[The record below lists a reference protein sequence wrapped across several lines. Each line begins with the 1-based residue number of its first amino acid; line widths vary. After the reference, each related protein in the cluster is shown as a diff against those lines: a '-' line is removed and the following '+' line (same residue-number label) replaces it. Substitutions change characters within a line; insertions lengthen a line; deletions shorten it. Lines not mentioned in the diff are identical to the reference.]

1 MTYNGLQGVAMQAQ
15 SAHYVTAEEYLRLER
30 QAETRSEY
38 WDGQIYAMA
47 GASQHHTIIVANIV
61 ALAVTQ
67 FKGRPCTVHAS
78 DLRVKVRPTGL
89 YTYPDVVLVCGRA
102 QFEDRRRDTLLNPT
116 AILEVLSP
124 STEGYDRGTKFEH
137 YRALDSLSDYLLVA
151 QESPTVEHFERQPGD
166 RWLLSTYKGPNAVAQ
181 IASVGCSL
189 PLADI
194 FDKVEWPDEET
205 AAGILRVVKE
215 PEAGYL

>member
-1 MTYNGLQGVAMQAQ
+1 MQAQ

-47 GASQHHTIIVANIV
+47 GASEVHNLIVTNLVMILGSQV
-61 ALAVTQ
+61 
-67 FKGRPCTVHAS
+67 KGRPCKVYPN
-78 DLRVKVRPTGL
+78 DMRVKVKGTGL
-89 YTYPDVVLVCGRA
+89 YTYPDVIVVCGRA

-151 QESPTVEHFERQPGD
+151 QESPTVEHFERQSGD

-181 IASVGCSL
+181 IASAGCSL